1 MKNKP
6 DDILYCGVDENKIK
20 NAKVILNQDLL
31 KKYRDYQYNRADIY
45 YKKEIQKLPAPWTN
59 DPILQKYSFTNV
71 KREFDRESKILL
83 NNVIY
88 NKKCDLF
95 NAVLNSFFV
104 RAFYSKAHI
113 LNNLEDGFINFYDTS
128 KDYADYIG
136 EKIPE
141 NISDTAYLL
150 CGCRRAVFVDMGYP
164 KLKKSVIFFKFLQK
178 YSSEIEKTILQ
189 AKSPLEA
196 TKLNVTGIKGKF
208 TIYQVLM
215 DLGYHSEFKFSNN
228 EFVLSGPGCSLGISY
243 LCEDMGGL
251 NDEEFMFWLRDNIC
265 NLIDFNPKE
274 FLHFCDEDNQNWSV
288 NDIENSFCE
297 FSKYI
302 KLEKLQNENVRCRQR
317 YYKPTK
323 ENETTIDDF

>member
-6 DDILYCGVDENKIK
+6 NDILYCGVDVNKIK
-20 NAKVILNQDLL
+20 SANPKLRLDML
-31 KKYRDYQYNRADIY
+31 KKYRDYQYKRASIY
-45 YKKEIQKLPAPWTN
+45 YKKEILKEPAPWTN
-59 DPILQKYSFTNV
+59 DSILQKYSFTNV

-88 NKKCDLF
+88 NKKCDLL
-95 NAVLNSFFV
+95 NAVLNSIFV

-113 LNNLEDGFINFYDTS
+113 LNALEDGFINFYESTKS
-128 KDYADYIG
+128 YIGYLG

-141 NISDTAYLL
+141 NIPDPAYLTS
-150 CGCRRAVFVDMGYP
+150 GSRRAAFVEMGYP
-164 KLKKSVIFFKFLQK
+164 NLKKPVIFFKFLQK
-178 YSSEIEKTILQ
+178 YSKEIEKTILE
-189 AKSPLEA
+189 AKTPLEA
-196 TKLNVTGIKGKF
+196 TKPNIPAIKGKF

-215 DLGYHSEFKFSNN
+215 DLGYHSDFKFSNN

-251 NDEEFMFWLRDNIC
+251 NDEEFMFWLRDNID

-317 YYKPTK
+317 YYKPAQ
-323 ENETTIDDF
+323 ENATIDDF